1 MHTRAVL
8 VREAMHGKGGSDETG
23 TRNAFEDD
31 MSRFGH
37 F

>member
-1 MHTRAVL
+1 MDTRAVL
-8 VREAMHGKGGSDETG
+8 VRETMHGKESSDETG
-23 TRNAFEDD
+23 TRNAFEGD